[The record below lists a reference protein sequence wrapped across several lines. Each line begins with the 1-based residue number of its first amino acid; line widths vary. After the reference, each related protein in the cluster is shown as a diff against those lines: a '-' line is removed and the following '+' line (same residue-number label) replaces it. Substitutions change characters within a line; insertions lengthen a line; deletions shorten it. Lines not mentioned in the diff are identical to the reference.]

1 MEFLNEIFNMKTN
14 VLNANW
20 AAKLTQKSQFHFH
33 FFLYH
38 LSLKQKNAKRYNREY
53 TDKFGDFEKRL
64 IRQEKPAKKDL
75 RKLWKR
81 GTRSNTT
88 TLSMLIRLL
97 VRIAN
102 LAFVMENIVIQ
113 KRKKHSEFPFLIAE
127 WVKKVLFFQSFTL
140 LFLIMIVLNGYGPFL
155 KVFIS
160 YLEGKCKS

>member
-1 MEFLNEIFNMKTN
+1 
-14 VLNANW
+14 
-20 AAKLTQKSQFHFH
+20 
-33 FFLYH
+33 
-38 LSLKQKNAKRYNREY
+38 
-53 TDKFGDFEKRL
+53 
-64 IRQEKPAKKDL
+64 
-75 RKLWKR
+75 
-81 GTRSNTT
+81 
-88 TLSMLIRLL
+88 MLIRLL